1 MTKPSLKRIN
11 TAELA
16 AMPEDTIN
24 FEDIPELDAAF
35 WRDAKLVQ
43 ADKTQQV
50 TLRVKSSVLE
60 AYKSLGKVYQTQMN
74 GVPETYAKSMR
85 K

>member
-60 AYKSLGKVYQTQMN
+60 AYKSLGKGYQTQMN
-74 GVPETYAKSMR
+74 RVLETYAKSMR